1 MASEVK
7 MLKYLPATFG
17 LAVLLIASTALAE
30 ERSAQQHFVNHND
43 SMMLMQIGNA
53 IGGISTLKIYYQT
66 PSERMSQLVNR
77 GDLFFDG
84 SLQWD
89 THEVVGDARMYKWGC
104 EALEYQVKGILKYQV
119 KGILSEQRNA
129 ISTLELEGWAPT
141 FGRGC
146 EFEEFVW
153 NHNSRLTF
161 EPIYTSAPLPSRDVG
176 GLRPLGWVYAGYVTC
191 ADYDCNSLSVQ
202 IRAAGVNVRTSPDGP
217 VIGSLVNGT
226 PLVVL
231 QRTGRWFYVAAGCN
245 LVNIDW
251 SDTAHVPLSRCT
263 RVQTQLIQ

>member
-7 MLKYLPATFG
+7 MLKYLPVTFG

-30 ERSAQQHFVNHND
+30 ERRAQKQFVNHND
-43 SMMLMQIGNA
+43 SMMLMQIGDA
-53 IGGISTLKIYYQT
+53 LRGVSTLKIHYEK
-66 PSERMSQLVNR
+66 PSERMSQFAQR

-84 SLQWD
+84 SIQWD
-89 THEVVGDARMYKWGC
+89 TRNVIGNARVYKWGC
-104 EALEYQVKGILKYQV
+104 EALEYQV

-161 EPIYTSAPLPSRDVG
+161 DPIYASAPLPPRDIG
-176 GLRPLGWVYAGYVTC
+176 GLRNGMPLGWVYAGYVTC
-191 ADYDCNSLSVQ
+191 ADYECNSLSVEV
-202 IRAAGVNVRTSPDGP
+202 RADGVNVRTFPDGP

-231 QRTGRWFYVAAGCN
+231 QRTERWFYVAAGCN
-245 LVNIDW
+245 LGPTGVW
-251 SDTAHVPLSRCT
+251 SDTARVPLSRCY
-263 RVQTQLIQ
+263 

>member
-1 MASEVK
+1 MALEVK

-30 ERSAQQHFVNHND
+30 ERSAQKHFVNHND
-43 SMMLMQIGNA
+43 SVMLMQIGNA
-53 IGGISTLKIYYQT
+53 SEDMSALRIYYYN
-66 PSERMSQLVNR
+66 PSEKMGQLVQR

-84 SLQWD
+84 SIQWD
-89 THEVVGDARMYKWGC
+89 TRKVIGNARIYKWGC
-104 EALEYQVKGILKYQV
+104 EALQYQV
-119 KGILSEQRNA
+119 KGILSGQRNA
-129 ISTLELEGWAPT
+129 VSTLELEGWAPT

-146 EFEEFVW
+146 EFDEFVW
-153 NHNSRLTF
+153 DHNSRLTF
-161 EPIYTSAPLPSRDVG
+161 ESIYASAPLPPRDGFRKVM
-176 GLRPLGWVYAGYVTC
+176 PLGWVYSGYVTC

-202 IRAAGVNVRTSPDGP
+202 VGADGVNVRTFPDGP

-245 LVNIDW
+245 LGPTGVW
-251 SDTAHVPLSRCT
+251 SDTAHVPLSRCY
-263 RVQTQLIQ
+263 

>member
-30 ERSAQQHFVNHND
+30 ERSAQKQFVNHND
-43 SMMLMQIGNA
+43 SMMVMQIGDA
-53 IGGISTLKIYYQT
+53 LGGVSTLNIHYEN
-66 PSERMSQLVNR
+66 PSERMSQLVQR

-84 SLQWD
+84 SIQWD
-89 THEVVGDARMYKWGC
+89 TRKVIGNARVYKWGC
-104 EALEYQVKGILKYQV
+104 EALEYQV

-129 ISTLELEGWAPT
+129 ISTLELEGWTPT

-161 EPIYTSAPLPSRDVG
+161 EPIYASAPLPPRDIG
-176 GLRPLGWVYAGYVTC
+176 GLRKGMPLGWVYAGYVTC
-191 ADYDCNSLSVQ
+191 ADYGCNSLSVQ
-202 IRAAGVNVRTSPDGP
+202 VRADGVNVRTFPDGP

-231 QRTGRWFYVAAGCN
+231 QRTERWFYVAAVCN
-245 LVNIDW
+245 LGPTGVW
-251 SDTAHVPLSRCT
+251 SDTAHVPLSRCY
-263 RVQTQLIQ
+263 